1 MFRVSLFYIASSWPD
16 LAIQNKTLS
25 QQQQRHKGLETK
37 IKKDN
42 CAFLQ
47 QQKPNAGVRKLI

>member
-1 MFRVSLFYIASSWPD
+1 MFRVSPFYLASVWPD

-25 QQQQRHKGLETK
+25 QQQRRHKGLETK

-42 CAFLQ
+42 CIFLQ
-47 QQKPNAGVRKLI
+47 QQKPNAGN